1 MTQALRSL
9 APGGDKEESP
19 GTRHGTVSACIYDSA
34 MNREGKLLLC
44 GLARP

>member
-1 MTQALRSL
+1 
-9 APGGDKEESP
+9 
-19 GTRHGTVSACIYDSA
+19 VSACIYDSA